1 MLRMPAPVAAVM
13 ILELVLE
20 LYAISYPIALLR
32 ALVFSLPSVESARLA
47 RKYFVR
53 WVRGNLRVGDII
65 CTGAMTGARGKAYDG
80 PPRDGE
86 GPRTPGYQ
94 GRGGNFLGGSRPWQ
108 DGSSK
113 KKKKSKKDKKKRQSS
128 SSSSSSYSYLFLL
141 ILTYAY
147 LFLLILT

>member
-94 GRGGNFLGGSRPWQ
+94 GRGGNNFLGGSRPWH
-108 DGSSK
+108 DNSGSKRKSK
-113 KKKKSKKDKKKRQSS
+113 KKDKKIR
-128 SSSSSSYSYLFLL
+128 
-141 ILTYAY
+141 A
-147 LFLLILT
+147 